1 MSLSLQQMRDLVRE
15 GLGGL
20 DEQDIGDPM
29 VDRLL
34 NLSFWEIVSKFPF
47 EEKNTKF
54 EFSTVA
60 AQEDYVIPTVINAP
74 SGLTLEAIQ
83 GLSVLDDEGKAFP
96 LQRATEAWLETQYS
110 TASTFRGRPEYYVRR
125 NETIRLWPVPDD
137 VYTLRI
143 FYLRTLETMQYLSV
157 EETGLPRE
165 WDELTVE
172 GAITRGHYYNQDYN
186 LAQQAENFRVMKIR
200 TAQSTHAKEEED
212 SRFAGLVVQWDSPE
226 KGAD

>member
-1 MSLSLQQMRDLVRE
+1 MSLTLQQMRDLVRE

-20 DEQDIGDPM
+20 DEQDMSDPK

-34 NLSFWEIVSKFPF
+34 NLSFWELSSKFPF
-47 EEKNTKF
+47 EEKNIR
-54 EFSTVA
+54 STFATSAGTENYSLATEIEA
-60 AQEDYVIPTVINAP
+60 AGGIEM
-74 SGLTLEAIQ
+74 EAFQ
-83 GLSVLDDEGKAFP
+83 GMSVVDDQGKAHV

-110 TASTFRGRPEYYVRR
+110 TATTFRGMPEYYVRR
-125 NETIRLWPVPDD
+125 DDVIRFWPVPDD
-137 VYTLRI
+137 VYTIRVLLLRS
-143 FYLRTLETMQYLSV
+143 LDTMQYLSV
-157 EETGLPRE
+157 EQTGLPRE

-212 SRFAGLVVQWDSPE
+212 SRYAGLIVQHEAPE
-226 KGAD
+226 

>member
-20 DEQDIGDPM
+20 DEQDIGDSN
-29 VDRLL
+29 VDLLL
-34 NLSFWEIVSKFPF
+34 NLSFWEIESKFPF
-47 EEKNTKF
+47 EEKNFRF

-60 AQEDYVIPTVINAP
+60 AQEDYVISTIISAP
-74 SGLTLEAIQ
+74 SGVSLEAIQ
-83 GLSVLDDEGKAFP
+83 GLSVLDSEGKAFV
-96 LQRATEAWLETQYS
+96 LQRATEQWIETQYS
-110 TASTFRGRPEYYVRR
+110 TSSNFQSRPTHYVRR
-125 NETIRLWPVPDD
+125 DDTLRLWPIPDAI
-137 VYTLRI
+137 YTIRILFLRS
-143 FYLRTLETMQYLSV
+143 LETLQYLSV

-200 TAQSTHAKEEED
+200 TAESTHAKEERD
-212 SRFAGLVVQWDSPE
+212 SHYAGLIVQWDDPE
-226 KGAD
+226 TGAN